1 MAKGDYSI
9 RFDADRLRNMI
20 SSGKTAKEIM
30 KVCKISNY
38 TLREH
43 LVLLQEKDKKIYVIE
58 GLFDDRHETDKK
70 PIPKEGVIFSN
81 KMLENTDF
89 KSGDAFEMIVEED
102 KIILKKLPN
111 DDE

>member
-9 RFDADRLRNMI
+9 RFDPDRLRNMI
-20 SSGKTAKEIM
+20 ANGKTAKEIM
-30 KVCKISNY
+30 KACKISGY

-58 GLFDDRHETDKK
+58 GLFNEKPEEGKK

-81 KMLENTDF
+81 KMLEKTDF

-102 KIILKKLPN
+102 QIILKKLPN
-111 DDE
+111 DE

>member
-20 SSGKTAKEIM
+20 SEGKTAKEIM
-30 KVCKISNY
+30 KACKISNY

-43 LVLLQEKDKKIYVIE
+43 LVLLQEKDRKIYVIE
-58 GLFDDRHETDKK
+58 GLFDDRQVTDKK

-81 KMLENTDF
+81 KMLENTEF
-89 KSGDAFEMIVEED
+89 KSGDAFEMIVEEEQ
-102 KIILKKLPN
+102 IILKKIPN
-111 DDE
+111 DE